1 MFDYLSDVRMS
12 AWQWMSQIV
21 TLTLSIVFV
30 ICSSQSNELPSLL
43 RFKES
48 LGANTLDSWTGDNP
62 CGDSVWKGIE
72 CTDGQVTKL

>member
-1 MFDYLSDVRMS
+1 MN
-12 AWQWMSQIV
+12 AWQWMSQIF
-21 TLTLSIVFV
+21 TLILSIAFV
-30 ICSSQSNELPSLL
+30 ISAQTNELPSLL

-62 CGDSVWKGIE
+62 CGEPVWKGIE